1 MIKVTTWFDKH
12 RIAVVAYF
20 EEKKPACMQDE
31 SWWILLLVVHEIA
44 CIAVIS
50 CKSLQGHI
58 TMLCSHHHTLKPLVL
73 NINRT
78 VGIVGILSEVQ
89 HGAIS
94 EATHQLSDSADYA
107 VSFFAVRGF
116 MEDLGFF
123 VKDCLAAMDNR
134 NCETLLKLS
143 AAAILVLVDG
153 ISAIVAEQN

>member
-1 MIKVTTWFDKH
+1 MDRV
-12 RIAVVAYF
+12 
-20 EEKKPACMQDE
+20 C
-31 SWWILLLVVHEIA
+31 
-44 CIAVIS
+44 
-50 CKSLQGHI
+50 
-58 TMLCSHHHTLKPLVL
+58 
-73 NINRT
+73 
-78 VGIVGILSEVQ
+78 
-89 HGAIS
+89 